1 MRTVA
6 AAVSNTQH
14 RDGVYNKYSQ
24 WDCGKR
30 DPAGSVLP
38 CVGLCLGTAVLD
50 TDLVT
55 LTSDLLAAADSEA
68 AAATSPPLVS
78 KIHDVRLLN
87 PATGADLTNQIQVRG
102 RCRKIFVLFRTKNIP
117 YSQSE
122 KLEEPMRLQ
131 INIENSTRR
140 AGYQFKCHVFVSG
153 AWSAAPCNTTSLSVA
168 PDSSVSANCDC
179 SVSKNIYNEDLKIF
193 EPYIQ
198 LCPGARLHRGVP
210 HPRQRAAH
218 ADAER
223 ARAEHHRQIQV
234 SSTSFMTMTIFIIY
248 LCAQHQGGLLQGGGA
263 QQGRLRGEPPPAA
276 GQPPEHARH
285 ADTEPE
291 DLARQHRGHTTH
303 PEILC
308 LIVMERT

>member
-1 MRTVA
+1 M
-6 AAVSNTQH
+6 
-14 RDGVYNKYSQ
+14 YNKYSQ

-102 RCRKIFVLFRTKNIP
+102 RCRKIFVFRTKNIP

-179 SVSKNIYNEDLKIF
+179 SVSENIYDEDLKIF

-234 SSTSFMTMTIFIIY
+234 RGTSFMTMTHDHLY
-248 LCAQHQGGLLQGGGA
+248 HLSLC
-263 QQGRLRGEPPPAA
+263 PAS
-276 GQPPEHARH
+276 R
-285 ADTEPE
+285 
-291 DLARQHRGHTTH
+291 RTTTRWWS
-303 PEILC
+303 PT
-308 LIVMERT
+308 RPASRRASASSWPTS

>member
-6 AAVSNTQH
+6 AAVTNTQH

-102 RCRKIFVLFRTKNIP
+102 RCRKIFVFRTKNIP

-179 SVSKNIYNEDLKIF
+179 SVSKNIYDEDLKIF
-193 EPYIQ
+193 EPYN
-198 LCPGARLHRGVP
+198 
-210 HPRQRAAH
+210 
-218 ADAER
+218 
-223 ARAEHHRQIQV
+223 
-234 SSTSFMTMTIFIIY
+234 
-248 LCAQHQGGLLQGGGA
+248 CAQVPGYIAVFLTLGSAPLMQMQSA
-263 QQGRLRGEPPPAA
+263 PVQN
-276 GQPPEHARH
+276 
-285 ADTEPE
+285 
-291 DLARQHRGHTTH
+291 TT
-303 PEILC
+303 
-308 LIVMERT
+308 VRFR